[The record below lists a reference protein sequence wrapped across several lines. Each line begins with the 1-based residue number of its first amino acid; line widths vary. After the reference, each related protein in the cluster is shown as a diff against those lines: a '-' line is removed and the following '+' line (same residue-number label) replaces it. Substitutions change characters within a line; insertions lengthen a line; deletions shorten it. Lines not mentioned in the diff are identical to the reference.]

1 MSIPL
6 RIDIREGLNR
16 PDDFIQNDGSIYIE
30 QDFVISRNNDG
41 TVLSKYSDDNWDF
54 SPYKSNIRQ
63 NHMLNFE
70 YIDNENRDI
79 VKELMFY
86 RLVVGGGTNGSL
98 LSVATIVNIFLSCLR
113 PLANFSNKLNVNIIT
128 VLENDKFIQKYIKEE
143 CIDTARTYTFRSLL
157 EVLNRTSNEKL
168 GIKYRHNENI
178 IKQLIFLYAKQAT
191 KYKQHPVIPSRIY
204 SEYITVS
211 WKIVNTALKHQK
223 SISNLIEYRL
233 IHFTEETKKYSTRY
247 KMNLFWKK
255 WKKLIGESSIK
266 ILCNELNLEYS
277 SDFKWFVS
285 FLSSIQ
291 KTCLDLIG
299 IYTGM
304 RIGEALTLNSDCY
317 KTRTFDGSKVS
328 YLEGMTHKY
337 QGRNVSVKWVTTS
350 EIEKAIKLL
359 NVINTAVSKY
369 LKCDLSECR
378 LILSTV
384 ILEKIDQKPKTIDEL
399 NKKKTSLAKN
409 NKLLPLYN
417 NCEIKEQDLLELEEI
432 EFNHDWRNDSKYQI
446 GLIWPLTHHQFR
458 RSLAVY
464 ALRSGKVSIGA
475 LQGQLKH
482 LLREV
487 TLYYGKGSL
496 RAKLLFGEDP
506 LSNKHISKYMED
518 ILPEIDTINLLSTT
532 VFSDEK
538 LFGAHGV
545 HVERNIIPNIQ
556 SGEITIV
563 EFRKQTIKNMKN
575 GSIAFKSTPLGG
587 CVSIEKC
594 DKRMLRQVTACI
606 ACTGSV
612 IVESKLNRVIQ
623 LQEKFINE
631 LEKDSIEYRTEHKE
645 LIKLKDAK
653 NKLIK
658 GDTNE

>member
-1 MSIPL
+1 MGINL
-6 RIDIREGLNR
+6 GA
-16 PDDFIQNDGSIYIE
+16 F
-30 QDFVISRNNDG
+30 
-41 TVLSKYSDDNWDF
+41 F
-54 SPYKSNIRQ
+54 SPLIC
-63 NHMLNFE
+63 
-70 YIDNENRDI
+70 
-79 VKELMFY
+79 
-86 RLVVGGGTNGSL
+86 GTFN
-98 LSVATIVNIFLSCLR
+98 
-113 PLANFSNKLNVNIIT
+113 
-128 VLENDKFIQKYIKEE
+128 
-143 CIDTARTYTFRSLL
+143 
-157 EVLNRTSNEKL
+157 
-168 GIKYRHNENI
+168 
-178 IKQLIFLYAKQAT
+178 
-191 KYKQHPVIPSRIY
+191 
-204 SEYITVS
+204 
-211 WKIVNTALKHQK
+211 
-223 SISNLIEYRL
+223 
-233 IHFTEETKKYSTRY
+233 
-247 KMNLFWKK
+247 
-255 WKKLIGESSIK
+255 
-266 ILCNELNLEYS
+266 
-277 SDFKWFVS
+277 
-285 FLSSIQ
+285 
-291 KTCLDLIG
+291 
-299 IYTGM
+299 
-304 RIGEALTLNSDCY
+304 
-317 KTRTFDGSKVS
+317 GSKVS

-337 QGRNVSVKWVTTS
+337 QGRNVSAKWVTTS

-369 LKCDLSECR
+369 FKCDLSECR

-384 ILEKIDQKPKTIDEL
+384 ILEKIDQRPKTIDEL

-446 GLIWPLTHHQFR
+446 GLIWTLTHHQFR

-496 RAKLLFGEDP
+496 RAKLLFGEDS

-545 HVERNIIPNIQ
+545 HVERNIIPRIQ

-587 CVSIEKC
+587 CVSIERC

-645 LIKLKDAK
+645 LIKLKDAR